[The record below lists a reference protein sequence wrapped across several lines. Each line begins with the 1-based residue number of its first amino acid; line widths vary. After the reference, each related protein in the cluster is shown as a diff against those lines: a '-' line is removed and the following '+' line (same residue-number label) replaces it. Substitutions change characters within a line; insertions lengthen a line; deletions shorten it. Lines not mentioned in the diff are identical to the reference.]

1 LEQLKQMNAG
11 SDLGLLTRITSEH
24 TNDIGAFCFLITKAR
39 RDDIDYVVSVETRI
53 RVLERELQDERRRR
67 MEVEIA
73 IQEIERECR
82 EPFVVPELLQAFI
95 AISKLTG
102 EALL

>member
-1 LEQLKQMNAG
+1 
-11 SDLGLLTRITSEH
+11 
-24 TNDIGAFCFLITKAR
+24 
-39 RDDIDYVVSVETRI
+39 
-53 RVLERELQDERRRR
+53 
-67 MEVEIA
+67 MEVEVA

-82 EPFVVPELLQAFI
+82 KPFVVPELLQAFV